1 MRQIINA
8 YYIDSNTLEVEIICI
23 HKIISKQY
31 KTFIIYTK
39 ASTQLKKT
47 IFFFIKTVLKLYK
60 TVLFFAKAS
69 TL

>member
-8 YYIDSNTLEVEIICI
+8 YYIDGNTLEVKIICI

-39 ASTQLKKT
+39 ASTQWKKT
-47 IFFFIKTVLKLYK
+47 VFFFHKNSIEIV
-60 TVLFFAKAS
+60 
-69 TL
+69 